1 MAKPRRAP
9 SKTLDELGVPAD
21 AGLPKGAT
29 YAVGQRPSSV
39 EAEVMAVFSD
49 PVMRECLKRELSMS
63 RSGGAGRAKAVPQ

>member
-9 SKTLDELGVPAD
+9 SKSLDELGVPAD
-21 AGLPKGAT
+21 AGLPKGAS

-49 PVMRECLKRELSMS
+49 PVMRECLKRELSVPGP
-63 RSGGAGRAKAVPQ
+63 GGAGRAKAAAQ